1 MWTPALLVLV
11 ILEIFLL
18 IFWLVNGIYALRIAL
33 FWDRGSGAQ
42 RQIRLESV
50 AELLVVLVPFTM
62 VLSICSLFLSI
73 FTADSLT
80 PFLTGAMCGFG
91 VFTFTGYGIA
101 LLCCKILLALGTGLW
116 LVFNHIDRLNAE
128 QHLLRL
134 RFAIVPFFTILF
146 IGDGILLY
154 LWLQQMHPDTL
165 VSCCGDLFSA
175 TSPFTL
181 PQLLNSLESTTTLT
195 GFAGLLFCH
204 YLSGLMVIAKK
215 RLLPLFSLSSLALLP
230 MQLLIITLYISQYA
244 FENPV
249 HRCPFCLLQEP
260 DAFFFW
266 MMYIGIWFTAVCGGG
281 IGFFLLQKKLL
292 VKAGEVAKSCNRMT
306 LTALATTTMIMG
318 LMLLVIIQSNYQYGW
333 E

>member
-18 IFWLVNGIYALRIAL
+18 IFWLVNGVYALRIAL
-33 FWDRGSGAQ
+33 FWDRGRGTQ
-42 RQIRLESV
+42 RQIRLESI

-101 LLCCKILLALGTGLW
+101 LLCCKIALALGTGLW
-116 LVFNHIDRLNAE
+116 LMFNHIDRLNAE

-146 IGDGILLY
+146 VGDAILLF

-165 VSCCGDLFSA
+165 VSCCGDLFSS

-181 PQLLNSLESTTTLT
+181 PQLLNSLENTTTLT
-195 GFAGLLFCH
+195 AFASLLVCH
-204 YLSGLMVIAKK
+204 YFTGLVVVAKK
-215 RLLPLFSLSSLALLP
+215 RLLSLFAISSLALLP
-230 MQLLIITLYISQYA
+230 TQLLVITLYIAQYA

-260 DAFFFW
+260 NAIVFW
-266 MMYIGIWFTAVCGGG
+266 AMYIGILFSAVCGGG
-281 IGFFLLQKKLL
+281 TGFFLLEKKRL
-292 VKAGEVAKSCNRMT
+292 VETKEMAASCNRMT
-306 LTALATTTMIMG
+306 ITALITTTLVIG

>member
-11 ILEIFLL
+11 ILEIFLF

-42 RQIRLESV
+42 RQIRLESI

-62 VLSICSLFLSI
+62 VLSICSLFLTI

-91 VFTFTGYGIA
+91 VFTFTGYGVA
-101 LLCCKILLALGTGLW
+101 LLCCKIVLALGTGLW
-116 LVFNHIDRLNAE
+116 LVFNHIDRLHAE

-134 RFAIVPFFTILF
+134 RFAIVPFFTVLY
-146 IGDGILLY
+146 GSDCILLY

-195 GFAGLLFCH
+195 GFFGLLLCY
-204 YLSGLMVIAKK
+204 YLTGIIVFFRKK
-215 RLLPLFSLSSLALLP
+215 MLTLFSLSALL
-230 MQLLIITLYISQYA
+230 LLPVNILIVTLYITQYA

-249 HRCPFCLLQEP
+249 HRCPFCLLQES
-260 DAFFFW
+260 DAILFW
-266 MMYIGIWFTAVCGGG
+266 LIYAGIWLSAVSGGG
-281 IGFFLLQKKLL
+281 VCMFSLRKKQLSIPGN
-292 VKAGEVAKSCNRMT
+292 VQTSCNRF
-306 LTALATTTMIMG
+306 
-318 LMLLVIIQSNYQYGW
+318 VIIALLSTTLLLSMMFTVILTSNYLYSW
-333 E
+333 K

>member
-11 ILEIFLL
+11 ILEIFLF

-33 FWDRGSGAQ
+33 FWNRGSGAQ
-42 RQIRLESV
+42 RQIRLESI

-62 VLSICSLFLSI
+62 MLSICSLFLSI

-91 VFTFTGYGIA
+91 VFTFTGYGVA
-101 LLCCKILLALGTGLW
+101 LLYCKIILALVTGLW
-116 LVFNHIDRLNAE
+116 LVFNHIDRLGKE
-128 QHLLRL
+128 QRLLRI
-134 RFAIVPFFTILF
+134 RFAVIPFFSLIFL
-146 IGDGILLY
+146 GDCTLLY

-181 PQLLNSLESTTTLT
+181 PQLLNRLESRTTLT
-195 GFAGLLFCH
+195 VFASLLSCH
-204 YLSGLMVIAKK
+204 YLSGLVVIIKK
-215 RLLPLFSLSSLALLP
+215 RLLPLFSLSSLTLLP
-230 MQLLIITLYISQYA
+230 MQLLIITLYIAQYA

-260 DAFFFW
+260 DAVCFW
-266 MMYIGIWFTAVCGGG
+266 LMYIGSWFTAVCGGG
-281 IGFFLLQKKLL
+281 ICFFLLQKELL
-292 VKAGEVAKSCNRMT
+292 AGVKEVAKSCNRMT
-306 LTALATTTMIMG
+306 LAAMISTTIIMG
-318 LMLLVIIQSNYQYGW
+318 LMLIVIWQSNYIYDW
-333 E
+333 K